1 MLSLISQVL
10 YLTVIPAG
18 LVLGS
23 TAERLAVL
31 GVAAVLLLRLAV
43 RRRSAARFRRL
54 RAAEVV
60 ALAGTEVRE
69 LVGGQLEVDGR
80 DRVVEVCPLGDP
92 HDR

>member
-31 GVAAVLLLRLAV
+31 GVAAVLLLRLV
-43 RRRSAARFRRL
+43 VSRRSAARLRRL

-60 ALAGTEVRE
+60 SLPGT
-69 LVGGQLEVDGR
+69 LDLGTPGL
-80 DRVVEVCPLGDP
+80 RVAQ
-92 HDR
+92 R

>member
-1 MLSLISQVL
+1 MLSLLSQVL

-60 ALAGTEVRE
+60 ALAGT
-69 LVGGQLEVDGR
+69 LDPGAPGL
-80 DRVVEVCPLGDP
+80 RVAQ
-92 HDR
+92 R

>member
-10 YLTVIPAG
+10 YVTVIPAG
-18 LVLGS
+18 LVLVS

-43 RRRSAARFRRL
+43 RRRSAARLRRL

-60 ALAGTEVRE
+60 PLAGT
-69 LVGGQLEVDGR
+69 LDPGAPGP
-80 DRVVEVCPLGDP
+80 RVAQ
-92 HDR
+92 R

>member
-18 LVLGS
+18 LVIGS

-43 RRRSAARFRRL
+43 RCRSAARL

-60 ALAGTEVRE
+60 SLPST
-69 LVGGQLEVDGR
+69 LDVGAPGL
-80 DRVVEVCPLGDP
+80 RVAQ
-92 HDR
+92 R

>member
-10 YLTVIPAG
+10 YLTMIPAG

-23 TAERLAVL
+23 TADRLAVL

-43 RRRSAARFRRL
+43 RRRSAARL

-60 ALAGTEVRE
+60 SLPSTLDLGAPGP
-69 LVGGQLEVDGR
+69 
-80 DRVVEVCPLGDP
+80 RVAQ
-92 HDR
+92 R

>member
-1 MLSLISQVL
+1 MLSLISHVL

-23 TAERLAVL
+23 TADRLVVL

-43 RRRSAARFRRL
+43 RRRSAARL

-60 ALAGTEVRE
+60 SLPSTLDLGAPGP
-69 LVGGQLEVDGR
+69 
-80 DRVVEVCPLGDP
+80 RVAQ
-92 HDR
+92 R